1 MATTATNTG
10 TATGETVT
18 VVVQLEPAPPDEE
31 RITDLAALFGLV
43 ILACVSVWG
52 AKQLLNLFSIN
63 PDND

>member
-1 MATTATNTG
+1 MGDTATNTA

-18 VVVQLEPAPPDEE
+18 VVVQLEPAPPNEE
-31 RITDLAALFGLV
+31 RMADLLALFGLV